1 MMKKNISVFCGSHFG
16 KNAAFEAAA
25 VELGRKIARQ
35 DRTLLYG
42 GSGWGYM
49 GAVKKACKDAGGY
62 VVGILPTCFSEDAVE
77 SSKPI
82 DELVMVSSLPERK
95 AMMIERS
102 DAFIAIPGGIGTL
115 DELTEVMTANQLGF
129 VAKPMGL
136 LNVDGFYDH
145 LVAQLE
151 LMNREGLLG
160 AAALHSLVVAS
171 TVDEMLT
178 ALDDYQP
185 MTDPNIQTKMR

>member
-1 MMKKNISVFCGSHFG
+1 MKKIISVFCGSHFG

-25 VELGRKIARQ
+25 IELGQKMAHQ
-35 DRTLLYG
+35 GRTLLYG

-82 DELVMVSSLPERK
+82 DDLVMVSSLPERK

-129 VAKPMGL
+129 VSKPMGL
-136 LNVDGFYDH
+136 LNVDGFYDP
-145 LVAQLE
+145 LVAQLD

-160 AAALHSLVVAS
+160 DAAMHSLVVAS
-171 TVDEMLT
+171 TVDEMLS
-178 ALDDYQP
+178 ALDSYEP
-185 MTDPNIQTKMR
+185 KADPAIQSKMR